1 MKGKI
6 VAVLMSSLLVA
17 FSLAGCANKT
27 TETKTNTE
35 TQTNAET
42 QTKETTK
49 ETAETESKAIKIGIT
64 VQSLSNQVWAGA
76 CSKMKEMAE
85 ADGNELT
92 YMACEDNSAKQ
103 IEQIENYISSGC
115 NVIMVNPS
123 DANAIENVCASAQE
137 AGIKVMCWDNEMK
150 NTDLN
155 WVIDNEALG
164 YVIGEQAAK
173 FINEKFDNGAC
184 EVAILDYPQ
193 TAILLERE
201 NGILAALK
209 EKAPNAKVVAQ
220 QPAIDANE
228 GLTAMETI
236 LQANPDTKVVC
247 SIGGGGAV
255 GANEAFKAA
264 GEITED
270 LGVFAADATNEE
282 LSAMVA
288 GEANRMSVM
297 ITGLPTTI
305 GEIVYNMLEKLG
317 TNGELTT
324 EDLAYGESMEGK
336 NVYRST
342 FPITIDNVKDYYT
355 E

>member
-6 VAVLMSSLLVA
+6 LAVLMSSLLVV
-17 FSLAGCANKT
+17 SCLTGCGNSTNEVQSNTGTQAEKT
-27 TETKTNTE
+27 SVEENTE
-35 TQTNAET
+35 EAAVGEKQM
-42 QTKETTK
+42 
-49 ETAETESKAIKIGIT
+49 IKIGVT

-76 CSKMKEMAE
+76 CSKMKELAE

-92 YMACEDNSAKQ
+92 YMSCEDNSAKQ

-123 DANAIENVCASAQE
+123 DANAIESVCASAQE
-137 AGIKVMCWDNEMK
+137 AGIKVMCWDNEME

-164 YVIGEQAAK
+164 YVIGEEAAK
-173 FINEKFDNGAC
+173 FINEKFENGTC
-184 EVAILDYPQ
+184 EVAVLDYPQ
-193 TAILLERE
+193 TEILLQRE

-209 EKAPNAKVVAQ
+209 EKAPNAKIVAQ

-247 SIGGGGAV
+247 CIGGGGAV

-264 GEITED
+264 GKITED
-270 LGVFAADATNEE
+270 IGIFAADATNEE
-282 LSAMVA
+282 LSAMLA

-317 TNGELTT
+317 TNGELTA
-324 EDLAYGESMEGK
+324 EDLAQGESMDGK

-342 FPITIDNVKDYYT
+342 FPINIDNVNDFYS